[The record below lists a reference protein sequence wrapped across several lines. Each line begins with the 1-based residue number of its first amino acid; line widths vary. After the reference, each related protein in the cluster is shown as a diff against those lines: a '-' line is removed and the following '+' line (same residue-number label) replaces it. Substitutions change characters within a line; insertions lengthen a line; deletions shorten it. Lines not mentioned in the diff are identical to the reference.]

1 MCHCVFFR
9 AAMEHFDV
17 PSLKWPEKGQVKGVK
32 GVKGVGLGPAF
43 GPGHQNLGARLR
55 GAGAI
60 PCVVEGD
67 EGPFRL
73 KERSAG
79 RAHQHLEGQEQMLGI
94 TLGLGGLK
102 RVG

>member
-1 MCHCVFFR
+1 
-9 AAMEHFDV
+9 MEHFDS

-60 PCVVEGD
+60 PCIVEGD

-94 TLGLGGLK
+94 TQGLK